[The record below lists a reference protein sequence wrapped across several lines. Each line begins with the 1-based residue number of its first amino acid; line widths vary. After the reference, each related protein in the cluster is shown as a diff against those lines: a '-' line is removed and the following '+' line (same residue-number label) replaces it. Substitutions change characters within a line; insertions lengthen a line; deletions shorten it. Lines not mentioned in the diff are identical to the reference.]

1 MLQRC
6 KVLDEEVYYKAERTV
21 TYFTSL
27 GSPTWQTPLSTSPSF
42 PTLNSGALWLQQ
54 EFSCRRKNIMLI
66 VNDEQRLRAGIGRLS
81 KRCQYCS
88 KALAAYP
95 LILSDDARLA
105 VYHAACAAEFAT
117 EILVDLS
124 TLLPPPPPSHQLSIL
139 PPPPAAPNH

>member
-66 VNDEQRLRAGIGRLS
+66 VNDEQRLRAGIGSLS
-81 KRCQYCS
+81 KRGQYCS

-95 LILSDDARLA
+95 LILSDDSRSAFSHPELA
-105 VYHAACAAEFAT
+105 AHLPTDIF
-117 EILVDLS
+117 LNLS
-124 TLLPPPPPSHQLSIL
+124 SLLSPPSPH
-139 PPPPAAPNH
+139 